1 MNTFRQDINELKAN
15 DYLMTAKKLLTW
27 YNKDWF
33 TLYHSVNEVDNIR
46 ATSML
51 VDFMYLDKDTI
62 NKEVINQHKYSIGNY

>member
-15 DYLMTAKKLLTW
+15 GYLMTAKKLLTW

-62 NKEVINQHKYSIGNY
+62 NKEVINQHMFAER